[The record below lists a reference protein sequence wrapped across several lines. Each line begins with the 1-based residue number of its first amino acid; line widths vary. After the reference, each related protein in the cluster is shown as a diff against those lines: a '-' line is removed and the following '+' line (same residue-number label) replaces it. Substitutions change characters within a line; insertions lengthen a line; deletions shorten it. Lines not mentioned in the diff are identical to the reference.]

1 MSSQKPIGNHPIY
14 LMSGRLQ
21 YEMQT
26 LKNSDEFS
34 QERIITICKNRGQI
48 RALCLMFQN
57 V

>member
-1 MSSQKPIGNHPIY
+1 MSSPKPIGNHPIY
-14 LMSGRLQ
+14 LMSGKLQ